1 MINTSM
7 RFAEIKENQGLEAK
21 KAKLEQLEKS
31 LDEME
36 SALGRAREA
45 TKQIKYDNTVSEITV
60 ALMGIADDVGIDEKE
75 LDYYAGQVREASNNL
90 ESKVYEMEEVFEDR
104 VRDLKNAVDDLQM
117 EIDYPEDYQ

>member
-1 MINTSM
+1 MSM

>member
-1 MINTSM
+1 MSM

-21 KAKLEQLEKS
+21 KVKLEHLEKS

-45 TKQIKYDNTVSEITV
+45 TKQIKYDNTASEITV

-104 VRDLKNAVDDLQM
+104 LRDLKNAVDDLQM

>member
-1 MINTSM
+1 MSM

-36 SALGRAREA
+36 SALGRAWEA